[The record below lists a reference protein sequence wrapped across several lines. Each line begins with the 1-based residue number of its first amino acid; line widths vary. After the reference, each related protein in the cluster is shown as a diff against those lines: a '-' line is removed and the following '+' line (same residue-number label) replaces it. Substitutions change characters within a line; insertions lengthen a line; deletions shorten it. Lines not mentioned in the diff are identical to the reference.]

1 MAATITECTDPLADM
16 ATERLEAEL
25 VSLIHRINHDTAQLL
40 RLIGEFDHR
49 GTWARFG
56 ALSCATWLAGSC
68 DLDIGTARTHL
79 RVARSM
85 RQHPDL
91 ADAIICGSISYAKA
105 RVLVPHLTAGNSTEL
120 IALAESHPA
129 SRLGIAIAD
138 WSRQHES
145 DHDRD
150 ERHHRERR
158 LSWRTDPDGM
168 ITLTAR
174 LPPAE
179 AARII
184 ARIDHTV
191 ISTPKRQRNEATPGA
206 SSADAYDRR
215 REPRTASAG
224 ARTSNRENPSVGASP
239 GTATTRA
246 TASPDPRGPVGQRAD
261 RGDHDGSNP
270 QELTA
275 RGHRTSPG
283 GIDAPAGAFVFPS
296 LAQQRADAL
305 VHLTSGS
312 EVGHTRSSEAPAVTS
327 ELVIHVRGDRN
338 TLADGTP
345 IADHAVTRLL
355 PAAFISL
362 LITDAKRNPIDASP
376 RRRTP
381 TRRQRRVVD
390 GRNPTC
396 SHPGCEA
403 RIFLQYD
410 HIEPYAQGGPTTLEN
425 LRRLCGPHNRAR
437 NP

>member
-1 MAATITECTDPLADM
+1 MTATTTERIDPLAEM

-25 VSLIHRINHDTAQLL
+25 ISLTHRINHDTAQLL

-56 ALSCATWLAGSC
+56 ALSCATWLAESC
-68 DLDIGTARTHL
+68 DLDIATARTHV

-85 RQHPDL
+85 RQHPGL
-91 ADAIICGSISYAKA
+91 SDAIISGRISYAKA
-105 RVLVPHLTAGNSTEL
+105 RVLVPHLTAGNSAEL

-138 WSRQHES
+138 WSRQFES

-179 AARII
+179 AAQII

-191 ISTPKRQRNEATPGA
+191 ITTPKRHQDMATPGA
-206 SSADAYDRR
+206 ASADDLDR
-215 REPRTASAG
+215 T
-224 ARTSNRENPSVGASP
+224 V
-239 GTATTRA
+239 
-246 TASPDPRGPVGQRAD
+246 
-261 RGDHDGSNP
+261 RGDGATPDG
-270 QELTA
+270 T
-275 RGHRTSPG
+275 
-283 GIDAPAGAFVFPS
+283 DAPAGASTSGSEDPGVETPPDAATAAASPSTDPTGPAGQPGDVADRDDTGAPAGAFLLPS

-305 VHLTSGS
+305 LHLTGGSG
-312 EVGHTRSSEAPAVTS
+312 VGHPRSSEGAAVTT
-327 ELVIHVRGDRN
+327 ELVIHLRGDRN

-345 IADHAVTRLL
+345 ITDHAVTRLL
-355 PAAFISL
+355 PEAFISL
-362 LITDAKRNPIDASP
+362 LINDAKRNPIDASP

-381 TRRQRRVVD
+381 TRRQRRVLD
-390 GRNPTC
+390 ERNPTC
-396 SHPGCEA
+396 SHPGCDA

-410 HIEPYAQGGPTTLEN
+410 HIDPYARGGSTTLDN